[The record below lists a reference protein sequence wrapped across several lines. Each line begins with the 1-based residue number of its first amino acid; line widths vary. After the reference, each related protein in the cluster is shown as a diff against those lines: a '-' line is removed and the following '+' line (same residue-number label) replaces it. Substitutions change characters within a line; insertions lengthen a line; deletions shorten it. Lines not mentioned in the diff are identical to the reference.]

1 VSELL
6 IIGER
11 LGGVKPSA
19 ASVGVILTGAVLQA
33 EGRISRG
40 SEIRIK
46 ERSLAPLEKARGF
59 GMTPSTTKDPPRAI
73 KVNNDLFP
81 LMTDGLDRLK
91 VLINSS
97 TPIIVMETSE
107 EMHAISLVRAA
118 CAELKMSTFEW
129 SIADGLVRSGMKESS
144 EGQKIS
150 LPAHNDQNTIWTQA
164 GRTVAQMRSVLSPAG
179 ADADRM
185 ARAIALST
193 SGESAAASG
202 SSIYNTRE
210 PVQALANMDSM
221 TLEAVFILKDFHR
234 HMDDPVVVRRLRDVG
249 QKFAANRRTVII
261 TAPQIAVPAEL
272 TTLVEYFDLPLPDQ
286 ERLHELIHEMFTRLS
301 KTYTLKLELD
311 AAGVDAMSTNLRG
324 LSEEEAE
331 RAISQALVTRYAL
344 CAESVTDV
352 LDAKKQ
358 LLRHSGM
365 LEFIEASDNMAAV
378 GGLENLKHWLGQRR
392 GAWEDAAREFG
403 LEPPR
408 GMIIL
413 GVQGCGKSLC
423 ARAVAGEWKL
433 PLVKFDTSAVYD
445 KYIGETE
452 KRIRKVFQVAEG
464 LAPCVLWIDE
474 LEKVFA
480 GSGPDSA
487 SADAGVSSR
496 LLASFLSWM
505 QDRKAAVFVAA
516 TCNNVSVLPPELIRK
531 GRFDELFFVDLPN
544 QAERKQIFSIQLAKR
559 KRNPAEF
566 DLEKVA
572 SAAKGYS
579 GAEIDAAVQG
589 ALYGAYSEKKPLATQ
604 FLLDA
609 LAQTVPLSITRA
621 EEIAAL
627 REWARTRAVPASA
640 GPGAM

>member
-1 VSELL
+1 MWDSHPGLS
-6 IIGER
+6 IER
-11 LGGVKPSA
+11 CS
-19 ASVGVILTGAVLQA
+19 IGAVIA
-33 EGRISRG
+33 CVVS
-40 SEIRIK
+40 K
-46 ERSLAPLEKARGF
+46 MP
-59 GMTPSTTKDPPRAI
+59 
-73 KVNNDLFP
+73 
-81 LMTDGLDRLK
+81 DGLDRLK

-97 TPIIVMETSE
+97 TPIVVMETAE
-107 EMHAISLVRAA
+107 ETHAVNLVRAA
-118 CAELKMSTFEW
+118 CTELNMATFEW
-129 SIADGLVRSGMKESS
+129 TIADGLLRSGTNTPPEPP
-144 EGQKIS
+144 KIS
-150 LPAHNDQNTIWTQA
+150 LQARIDQNTVLAQA
-164 GRTVAQMRSVLSPAG
+164 GRAYTQMRTVLSPSAREGDRLALAMASSLGGNAG
-179 ADADRM
+179 A
-185 ARAIALST
+185 
-193 SGESAAASG
+193 AAAG
-202 SSIYNTRE
+202 TAIYNTRE
-210 PVQALANMDSM
+210 PVQALANMESM
-221 TLEAVFILKDFHR
+221 TVEAVFILKDFHR

-249 QKFAANRRTVII
+249 QKFATNRRTVII
-261 TAPQIAVPAEL
+261 TAPEIAVPPEL
-272 TTLVEYFDLPLPDQ
+272 TKLVEYFDLPLPDRKRLQ
-286 ERLHELIHEMFTRLS
+286 EIIHDTFARLS
-301 KTYTLKLELD
+301 KTYTLKMQLD
-311 AAGVDAMSTNLRG
+311 SAGVDAMSANLRG
-324 LSEEEAE
+324 LTEEEAD

-344 CAESVTDV
+344 CPESVTDV

-365 LEFIEASDNMAAV
+365 LEFVEAQVNMAAV

-392 GAWEDAAREFG
+392 GAWEDSAREFG

-516 TCNNVSVLPPELIRK
+516 TCNNVTVLPPELIRK

-544 QAERKQIFSIQLAKR
+544 LAERKQIFSIQLAKR

-572 SAAKGYS
+572 AAAKGYS

-589 ALYGAYSEKKPLATQ
+589 GLYAAYSEKKPLTTQ
-604 FLLDA
+604 SLLDA
-609 LAQTVPLSITRA
+609 LAQTVPLSTTRA
-621 EEIAAL
+621 EEIQTL

-640 GPGAM
+640 REDSSVTT

>member
-1 VSELL
+1 MS
-6 IIGER
+6 
-11 LGGVKPSA
+11 
-19 ASVGVILTGAVLQA
+19 
-33 EGRISRG
+33 
-40 SEIRIK
+40 
-46 ERSLAPLEKARGF
+46 
-59 GMTPSTTKDPPRAI
+59 
-73 KVNNDLFP
+73 
-81 LMTDGLDRLK
+81 DGLDRLK

-97 TPIIVMETSE
+97 TPIVVMETSE
-107 EMHAISLVRAA
+107 EVRAVNMVRSV
-118 CAELKMSTFEW
+118 CAELNMATFEW
-129 SIADGLVRSGMKESS
+129 SIADGLLRSGSNAPPEQ
-144 EGQKIS
+144 QKT
-150 LPAHNDQNTIWTQA
+150 PMRARVDQATVWTQA
-164 GRTVAQMRSVLSPAG
+164 GRDLTQTRTVLSPSRG
-179 ADADRM
+179 EADRL
-185 ARAIALST
+185 ARAVMSSMGTEAAT
-193 SGESAAASG
+193 AAAG
-202 SSIYNTRE
+202 NAIYNTRE
-210 PVQALANMDSM
+210 PVQALANMESM

-234 HMDDPVVVRRLRDVG
+234 HMEDPIVVRRLRDVG
-249 QKFAANRRTVII
+249 QKFAANRRTVVI
-261 TAPQIAVPAEL
+261 TAPELTVPAEL
-272 TTLVEYFDLPLPDQ
+272 GHLVEYFDLPLPNRD
-286 ERLHELIHEMFTRLS
+286 RLHEIIHETFTRLS
-301 KTYTLKLELD
+301 KTYTLKLQLD
-311 AAGVDAMSTNLRG
+311 AAGVDAMSANLRG
-324 LSEEEAE
+324 LTEEEAE

-344 CAESVTDV
+344 CPETVTDV
-352 LDAKKQ
+352 IEAKKQ

-365 LEFIEASDNMAAV
+365 LDFVEALDNMASV
-378 GGLENLKHWLGQRR
+378 GGLENLKHWLQQRR

-505 QDRKAAVFVAA
+505 QDRKAPVFVAA
-516 TCNNVSVLPPELIRK
+516 TCNNVTVLPPELIRK

-544 QAERKQIFSIQLAKR
+544 QAERKQIFAIQLAKR

-566 DLEKVA
+566 DLDKVA
-572 SAAKGYS
+572 VAAKGYS

-589 ALYGAYSEKKPLATQ
+589 ALYAAYSEKKPVTTQ
-604 FLLDA
+604 SLIDA
-609 LAQTVPLSITRA
+609 LGQTVPLSTTRA
-621 EEIAAL
+621 EEIEAL
-627 REWARTRAVPASA
+627 REWAKTRAVPASA
-640 GPGAM
+640 HDSAV

>member
-1 VSELL
+1 
-6 IIGER
+6 
-11 LGGVKPSA
+11 
-19 ASVGVILTGAVLQA
+19 
-33 EGRISRG
+33 
-40 SEIRIK
+40 
-46 ERSLAPLEKARGF
+46 
-59 GMTPSTTKDPPRAI
+59 
-73 KVNNDLFP
+73 
-81 LMTDGLDRLK
+81 
-91 VLINSS
+91 
-97 TPIIVMETSE
+97 METAE
-107 EMHAISLVRAA
+107 ETHAVSMVRAA
-118 CAELKMSTFEW
+118 CSQLNMATFEW
-129 SIADGLVRSGMKESS
+129 TIADGLQRSGTNVPVEA
-144 EGQKIS
+144 QKMTLQSRI
-150 LPAHNDQNTIWTQA
+150 DQAAALSQTGRNYTQ
-164 GRTVAQMRSVLSPAG
+164 GRTAAGSDGAAAG
-179 ADADRM
+179 AA
-185 ARAIALST
+185 
-193 SGESAAASG
+193 
-202 SSIYNTRE
+202 IYNTRE
-210 PVQALANMDSM
+210 PVQALANMEAT

-249 QKFAANRRTVII
+249 QKFATNRRTVII
-261 TAPQIAVPAEL
+261 TAPEISVPAEL
-272 TTLVEYFDLPLPDQ
+272 TTLVEYFDLPLPDRD
-286 ERLHELIHEMFTRLS
+286 RLREIVHDTFARLS
-301 KTYTLKLELD
+301 KTYTLKMLLD
-311 AAGVDAMSTNLRG
+311 APGVDAMSANLRG
-324 LSEEEAE
+324 LTEEEAE

-344 CAESVTDV
+344 CLESITDV
-352 LDAKKQ
+352 LEAKKQ

-365 LEFIEASDNMAAV
+365 LEFIEASDNMAGV

-392 GAWEDAAREFG
+392 GAWEDSARDFG

-445 KYIGETE
+445 KFIGETE

-516 TCNNVSVLPPELIRK
+516 TCNNVTVLPPELIRK

-559 KRNPAEF
+559 KRNPADF
-566 DLEKVA
+566 DLDKVA
-572 SAAKGYS
+572 TAAKGYS

-589 ALYGAYSEKKPLATQ
+589 GLYAAYSEKKQLTTQ
-604 FLLDA
+604 SLLDA
-609 LAQTVPLSITRA
+609 LAQTVPLSTTRA
-621 EEIAAL
+621 EEIQTL
-627 REWARTRAVPASA
+627 RGWAHTRAVPASVRDD
-640 GPGAM
+640 GAVTG

>member
-1 VSELL
+1 
-6 IIGER
+6 
-11 LGGVKPSA
+11 
-19 ASVGVILTGAVLQA
+19 
-33 EGRISRG
+33 
-40 SEIRIK
+40 
-46 ERSLAPLEKARGF
+46 
-59 GMTPSTTKDPPRAI
+59 
-73 KVNNDLFP
+73 
-81 LMTDGLDRLK
+81 MTDGLDRLK

-97 TPIIVMETSE
+97 TPIVVMETSE
-107 EMHAISLVRAA
+107 EMRAVNMVRAA
-118 CAELKMSTFEW
+118 CAELNMATFEW
-129 SIADGLVRSGMKESS
+129 SIADGLLRSGANPPP
-144 EGQKIS
+144 EGAKIS
-150 LPAHNDQNTIWTQA
+150 LQARIDQNTIWTQA
-164 GRTVAQMRSVLSPAG
+164 GRSQAPARTSLSPGGAESDRLARAVKASMG
-179 ADADRM
+179 AD
-185 ARAIALST
+185 
-193 SGESAAASG
+193 SAAASATA
-202 SSIYNTRE
+202 IYNTRE
-210 PVQALANMDSM
+210 PVQALANMESM
-221 TLEAVFILKDFHR
+221 TVEAVFILKDFHR
-234 HMDDPVVVRRLRDVG
+234 HMEDPVVVRRLRDVG
-249 QKFAANRRTVII
+249 QKFSANRRTVII
-261 TAPQIAVPAEL
+261 TAPEIEMPAEL
-272 TTLVEYFDLPLPDQ
+272 ATLVEYFDLPLPDRD
-286 ERLHELIHEMFTRLS
+286 RLREIIHDTFTRLS

-311 AAGVDAMSTNLRG
+311 ATGVEAMSANLRG
-324 LSEEEAE
+324 LTEEEAE

-344 CAESVTDV
+344 CPESVTDV

-365 LEFIEASDNMAAV
+365 LEFVEASYNMAAV

-408 GMIIL
+408 GMILL
-413 GVQGCGKSLC
+413 GVQGCGKSLS

-452 KRIRKVFQVAEG
+452 KRIRKVFQIAEG

-516 TCNNVSVLPPELIRK
+516 TCNNVSALPPELIRK

-559 KRNPAEF
+559 KRNPADF

-572 SAAKGYS
+572 AAAKGYS

-589 ALYGAYSEKKPLATQ
+589 ALYAAYSEKKALATPS
-604 FLLDA
+604 LLDV

-627 REWARTRAVPASA
+627 REWARTRAVAASA
-640 GPGAM
+640 QDGGPAESDRASG